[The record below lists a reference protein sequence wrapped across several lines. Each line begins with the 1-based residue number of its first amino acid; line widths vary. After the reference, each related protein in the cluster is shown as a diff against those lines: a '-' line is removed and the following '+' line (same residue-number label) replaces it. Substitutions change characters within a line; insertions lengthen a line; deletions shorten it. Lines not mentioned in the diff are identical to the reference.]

1 MTANKNDLRKQ
12 NIVSILGVKISNLSI
27 GRAISLI
34 ESLINTKS
42 GHTRVI
48 YIVNAHT
55 LNLAI
60 DVAGYRDTLN
70 SAFMVF
76 GDGTGVRWAARQG
89 GVKMKDNLVGT
100 DLIPQLF
107 EATAGSGY
115 RYFLL
120 GADNKTIKRAADA
133 CIKLF
138 PGWELV
144 GYHHGYVQ
152 DSEALNVVQK
162 INHTEA
168 NLLLVGMGNPK
179 QEQWI
184 YKFRHELNTQ
194 VAIGVGGLFDH
205 WGGNLTRAPRWVR
218 QLGFEWLQILLQQPR
233 KKWYRYLIGNPKF
246 LWRIIYCRRADMSKQ
261 N

>member
-1 MTANKNDLRKQ
+1 MTANNADLKKQ
-12 NIVSILGVKISNLSI
+12 DIVSILGVKISNLSM
-27 GRAISLI
+27 GKAINLI
-34 ESLINTKS
+34 ENLINKKGGYT
-42 GHTRVI
+42 HVI

-70 SAFMVF
+70 NAYMVF
-76 GDGTGVRWAARQG
+76 GDGTGVRWAARQR

-100 DLIPQLF
+100 DLTPKLF
-107 EATAGSGY
+107 KTTAGRGY

-133 CIKLF
+133 CEKMF
-138 PGWELV
+138 PGWQLA

-152 DSEALNVVQK
+152 DSEAQKVVQK
-162 INHTEA
+162 INYAEP

-184 YKFRHELNTQ
+184 HKYQHELNAQ

-218 QLGFEWLQILLQQPR
+218 QLGFEWLQILMQQPH

-246 LWRIIYCRRADMSKQ
+246 LWRIIQYRRADMIKQ
-261 N
+261 S